1 MDKKTS
7 ILISGQVPEFVREE
21 YPLFVIFLEAYYEFL
36 ENKQGVK
43 KNDLLTEAK
52 KLKTTFDIDQSI
64 ENFEE
69 YFFNTYTSL
78 IPVEIEGNKELLIK
92 NILPLYQSKGS
103 ESSFKFLFRF
113 LFGEDPEIIYPKDS
127 ILRASAGKWK
137 IDKSIKVS
145 KNISSFYVA
154 DGNTKEFTTISK
166 IGSSNIQVYL
176 NNTLTTTGFK
186 VLKEYNLIIF
196 DSNLALNTNLE
207 IFYDSVDR
215 KIFNNR
221 KVTGKTSLASTVI
234 EKTFQRNLNNREVLE
249 LFIDDKT
256 TVGDFEAGEVIET
269 NVFIGETLINVRLR
283 TISELNSIT
292 VTNSGSGYNVGDPV
306 IITAPRS
313 SRAPQAIVSSV
324 FKGSIENITII
335 NGGAGFTVGSPISA
349 GGFGPPFVNIDI
361 NSVLLTSS
369 NSANS
374 FRIYSDIISDIDPA
388 NTYINTG
395 SYGLSGPT
403 SGNSNSIIRHTFSST
418 SFSNI
423 GEIIGVQINSTQI
436 NFSTPPVL
444 NAQAAS
450 VLIANIGS
458 TLSNTTIFID
468 GFGSLG
474 KTVIHN
480 GGTGYNLR
488 DELVFTNPAGS
499 IGLGAAAEVTQV
511 AANGAIQKIEFVPTK
526 INGTANIFSG
536 NTSVVGTGTFFDT
549 ELLVGDQI
557 MVNGEI
563 KLVDTITSNVLF
575 NVNSA
580 FSANSTG
587 KFVRVFG
594 TFLVGGQLYTQ
605 NTLPTVSVTSA
616 GGSNANVQ
624 VVAIMGDG
632 EQFTSSVGD
641 PFGGIKSILI
651 IDSGD
656 GLRSVPELDLSDFGD
671 GLATAEATLIP
682 TVETFAGR
690 FENQD
695 GIISSSYTKLQG
707 KDYYIDYS
715 YVVASSIEFKK
726 YKQVLK
732 ELLSPAGMIVYAE
745 TKRLNELEQ
754 RKVRVISE
762 VNQEAA

>member
-1 MDKKTS
+1 MDNKTS
-7 ILISGQVPEFVREE
+7 ILVAGQVPEFVREE
-21 YPLFVIFLEAYYEFL
+21 YPLFVTFLEAYYEFL

-43 KNDLLTEAK
+43 RNDLLTEAK
-52 KLKTTFDIDQSI
+52 KLKTIFDIDESI
-64 ENFEE
+64 DNFEE
-69 YFFNTYTSL
+69 YFFNTYISL
-78 IPVEIEGNKELLIK
+78 IPIDIEGNKELLIK

-103 ESSFKFLFRF
+103 ENSFKLLFRF

-154 DGNTKEFTTISK
+154 DGNTKEFITISK

-176 NNTLTTTGFK
+176 NNVLTTTGFK
-186 VLKEYNLIIF
+186 VLKEYNLIVF
-196 DSNLALNTNLE
+196 DSNLASNTNLE

-215 KIFNNR
+215 IIFNNR
-221 KVTGKTSLASTVI
+221 KVIGKTSLASTVI
-234 EKTFQRNLNNREVLE
+234 EKTFERNLNNREVLE
-249 LFIDDKT
+249 LFIDDKMT
-256 TVGDFEAGEVIET
+256 IGVFEAGEIIET
-269 NVFIGETLINVRLR
+269 DVFIGETLIDVRLR

-292 VTNSGSGYNVGDPV
+292 VTNKGSSYNVGDPI

-313 SRAPQAIVSSV
+313 TRAPQAIVSSV
-324 FKGSIENITII
+324 FKGSIEDIFIV
-335 NGGAGFTVGSPISA
+335 NGGAGFTIGSPITA
-349 GGFGPPFVNIDI
+349 DGFGPPFVNIDI

-395 SYGLSGPT
+395 SYGLSGAT
-403 SGNSNSIIRHTFSST
+403 SGNSNSIIRHTFSNT
-418 SFSNI
+418 SFANI

-436 NFSTPPVL
+436 NFSTSPVL
-444 NAQAAS
+444 NAQAANVS
-450 VLIANIGS
+450 IANIGS
-458 TLSNTTIFID
+458 TLSNTTVFID

-480 GGTGYNLR
+480 GGIGYSLR
-488 DELVFTNPAGS
+488 DELVFTNPAGGQ
-499 IGLGAAAEVTQV
+499 GLGAAAEVTQV
-511 AANGAIQKIEFVPTK
+511 AANGQIQKIEFVPTK
-526 INGTANIFSG
+526 ISGTANVFTT
-536 NTSVVGTGTFFDT
+536 NTSVIGTGTSFNT
-549 ELLVGDQI
+549 QLLVGDQVMI
-557 MVNGEI
+557 NGEI
-563 KLVDTITSNVLF
+563 KLVSTITSNVLF

-594 TFLVGGQLYTQ
+594 IHLTGGQLYTQ
-605 NTLPTVSVTSA
+605 NTLPTVNITTS

-632 EQFTSSVGD
+632 EQFTSSLGE

-651 IDSGD
+651 IDAGD
-656 GLRSVPELDLSDFGD
+656 GLRSVPELDLSSFGD
-671 GLATAEATLIP
+671 GLATADATLIP

-715 YVVASSIEFKK
+715 YVIASSVEFRK

-745 TKRLNELEQ
+745 TRRLNELEQ
-754 RKVRVISE
+754 IKVRVVSE
-762 VNQEAA
+762 VKQEAA

>member
-1 MDKKTS
+1 MDNKTS
-7 ILISGQVPEFVREE
+7 ILVSGQVPEFVREE
-21 YPLFVIFLEAYYEFL
+21 YPLFVTFLKAYYEFL
-36 ENKQGVK
+36 ENKQGVN
-43 KNDLLTEAK
+43 KNDLVTQAK
-52 KLKTTFDIDQSI
+52 SLKTVFDIDQSI
-64 ENFEE
+64 DDFEKH
-69 YFFNTYTSL
+69 FFNTYASL
-78 IPVEIEGNKELLIK
+78 VPINIQGNKELLIK
-92 NILPLYQSKGS
+92 NILSLYQSKGS
-103 ESSFKFLFRF
+103 ENSFKLLFRF
-113 LFGEDPEIIYPKDS
+113 LFGEEPEIFYPKDN
-127 ILRASAGKWK
+127 ILRASGGKWK

-145 KNISSFYVA
+145 KNISSFYTA
-154 DGNTKEFTTISK
+154 DGTTKEFTIISK
-166 IGSSNIQVYL
+166 LDSAGLDVYL
-176 NNTLTTTGFK
+176 DDVLTTSGFK
-186 VLKEYNLIIF
+186 ILKEYNLIVF
-196 DSNLALNTNLE
+196 DSNLAANTELE
-207 IFYDSVDR
+207 IFYDSVGR
-215 KIFNNR
+215 EIFNNR
-221 KVTGKTSLASTVI
+221 KVTGLSSGATTII

-269 NVFIGETLINVRLR
+269 DVFIDETLINVRLR
-283 TISELNSIT
+283 TVSELNSIT

-313 SRAPQAIVSSV
+313 LRAPQAVVSSV
-324 FKGSIENITII
+324 FKGSIENIVII

-349 GGFGPPFVNIDI
+349 DGFGPPFVNIDI

-395 SYGLSGPT
+395 SYGLSGPS
-403 SGNSNSIIRHTFSST
+403 SGNSNSIIRYTFSNT

-436 NFSTPPVL
+436 NFATPPVL

-474 KTVIHN
+474 KTIIHN

-488 DELVFTNPAGS
+488 DQLVFTNPTGG

-511 AANGAIQKIEFVPTK
+511 AANGAIEKIEFVPTK

-536 NTSVVGTGTFFDT
+536 NTSVVGTGTSFDT

-563 KLVDTITSNVLF
+563 KLVNTITSNVLF
-575 NVNSA
+575 SVNSA
-580 FSANSTG
+580 FSANSTD

-594 TFLVGGQLYTQ
+594 IHLVGGQLYTQ

-632 EQFTSSVGD
+632 EQFTSSLGD
-641 PFGGIKSILI
+641 PFGGIQSISI

-715 YVVASSIEFKK
+715 YVISSSVQFSK

-732 ELLSPAGMIVYAE
+732 ELLHPAGLIAYAE
-745 TKRLNELEQ
+745 VKRTDEITTQ
-754 RKVRVISE
+754 RATVVSE
-762 VNQEAA
+762 ITQEAA